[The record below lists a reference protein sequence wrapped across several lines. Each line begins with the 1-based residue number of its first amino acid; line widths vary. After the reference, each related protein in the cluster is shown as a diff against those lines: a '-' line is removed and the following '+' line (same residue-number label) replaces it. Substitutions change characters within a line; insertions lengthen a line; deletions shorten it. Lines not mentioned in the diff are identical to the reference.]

1 MARLIPLPTEFAL
14 DIFSDDE
21 LERKKIWV
29 TAFYPDIMFAGERA
43 EALGRFHHRQRL
55 AREESRLGEEREERE
70 ERRLAALRLLSE
82 TED

>member
-21 LERKKIWV
+21 LEKEKIWM
-29 TAFYPDIMFAGERA
+29 TAFFPDIMFAGKTA
-43 EALGRFHHRQRL
+43 EAIGRFHHRQRL
-55 AREESRLGEEREERE
+55 AREE
-70 ERRLAALRLLSE
+70 RRLAVLRLLSE